1 MARYTEASCKLCRR
15 EGMKLFLKGERC
27 YTDKCAIERKNFAP
41 GQHGRMA
48 GRRRKVSDYSLQ
60 LREKQKVKRIYGV
73 LEKQFRN
80 YYNKA
85 SRQSGVTG
93 ENLLQLLE
101 TRLDNLIYRLGFAPS
116 RKSARQLVRHCHV
129 LVNGKIVDVPS
140 FKVSP
145 GQKISVKEPSRTL
158 GLVLSTIERRGKR
171 DIVSW
176 LTVDYKTQTGK
187 LLEIPTR
194 ENIPITAQE
203 QLIVE
208 LYSK

>member
-1 MARYTEASCKLCRR
+1 MARYTGPNCKLCRR
-15 EGMKLFLKGERC
+15 EGVKLFLKGERC

-48 GRRRKVSDYSLQ
+48 GRRRKVSEYSLQ
-60 LREKQKVKRIYGV
+60 LREKQKVKRIYGI

-80 YYNKA
+80 YFHKA
-85 SRQSGVTG
+85 ARKSGVTG

-101 TRLDNLIYRLGFAPS
+101 TRLDNVVYRLGFAPS
-116 RKSARQLVRHCHV
+116 RKSARQLVRHRHI
-129 LVNGKIVDVPS
+129 LVNGRTVNIPS
-140 FKVSP
+140 YQVTP
-145 GQKISVKEPSRTL
+145 GMEISLKEKSRNL
-158 GLVLSTIERRGKR
+158 GLVLSTIERRGKQE
-171 DIVSW
+171 VVPW
-176 LTVDYKTQTGK
+176 LSVDYKTQTGK

-194 ENIPITAQE
+194 DNIPINAQE

>member
-1 MARYTEASCKLCRR
+1 MARYTDANCKLCRR
-15 EGMKLFLKGERC
+15 EGVKLFLKGERC
-27 YTDKCAIERKNFAP
+27 YTDKCAVERKNFVP

-80 YYNKA
+80 YFKRA
-85 SRQSGVTG
+85 AGKTGVTG
-93 ENLLQLLE
+93 ELLLQLLE
-101 TRLDNLIYRLGFAPS
+101 TRLDNLVYRLGLTPS
-116 RKSARQLVRHCHV
+116 RKSARQLVRHRH
-129 LVNGKIVDVPS
+129 IQVDGGVVDIPS
-140 FKVSP
+140 YQVSP
-145 GQKISVKEPSRTL
+145 GQKISVKEKSHNL
-158 GLVLSTIERRGKR
+158 GLILSSIERRGKQ
-171 DIVSW
+171 DVLPW

-194 ENIPITAQE
+194 ADIPITAQE

>member
-27 YTDKCAIERKNFAP
+27 YTDKCAIERRNFAP
-41 GQHGRMA
+41 GQHGRTMA
-48 GRRRKVSDYSLQ
+48 RRRKSSDYQLQ

-80 YYNKA
+80 YYVKA
-85 SRQSGVTG
+85 SKKSGVTG
-93 ENLLQLLE
+93 ENLMQLLE
-101 TRLDNLIYRLGFAPS
+101 TRLDNVLYRLGFAPS
-116 RKSARQLVRHCHV
+116 RKSARQLVRHRHIK
-129 LVNGKIVDVPS
+129 VNGRIVDIPSYQVVPGEEITV
-140 FKVSP
+140 K
-145 GQKISVKEPSRTL
+145 QKSHEL
-158 GLVLSTIERRGKR
+158 GLILSTIERRGKQET
-171 DIVSW
+171 VSW
-176 LTVDYKTQTGK
+176 LSVDYKSQTGK

-194 ENIPITAQE
+194 ESIPITAQE

>member
-73 LEKQFRN
+73 LEKPFRN
-80 YYNKA
+80 YYHRA

-93 ENLLQLLE
+93 ENLLRLLE
-101 TRLDNLIYRLGFAPS
+101 TRLDNVIYRLGFAPS
-116 RKSARQLVRHCHV
+116 RKSSRQLIRHRHI
-129 LVNGKIVDVPS
+129 LVNGKIVDIPS
-140 FKVSP
+140 FQVIP
-145 GQKISVKEPSRTL
+145 GQEISVKEPSHNL
-158 GLVLSTIERRGKR
+158 GLVLSTIERRGKQEV
-171 DIVSW
+171 VSW
-176 LTVDYKTQTGK
+176 LAVDYKTQTGK
-187 LLEIPTR
+187 LMEVPTR
-194 ENIPITAQE
+194 GNIPITAQE